1 MQLDFILWSKRGG
14 PGTTPRDHTHDREA
28 RNFYNSFTLT
38 HPSHKADDDAWGDDA
53 GEDHIAKGIGEGNT
67 SSRHVGGH
75 LEQQGSLASLMI
87 FRDLGASC
95 LHLHFRLRAVCARS
109 GRRIRLQKIQISA
122 FIIYYDG
129 APSIASGLRC

>member
-1 MQLDFILWSKRGG
+1 MQIDFLLWSKRGG

-38 HPSHKADDDAWGDDA
+38 HPSHKADDDAWGDNA

-75 LEQQGSLASLMI
+75 LEQQGSPLASFMI
-87 FRDLGASC
+87 FRDLAC
-95 LHLHFRLRAVCARS
+95 LVVLLCAVCARS

-122 FIIYYDG
+122 FIIY
-129 APSIASGLRC
+129 L